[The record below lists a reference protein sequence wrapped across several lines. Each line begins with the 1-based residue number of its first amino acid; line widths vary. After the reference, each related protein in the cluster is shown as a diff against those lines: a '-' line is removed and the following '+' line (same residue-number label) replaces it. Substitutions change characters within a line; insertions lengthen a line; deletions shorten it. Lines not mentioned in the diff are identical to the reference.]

1 VNASS
6 CLSRKEAKCGR
17 IEANAGFSKDMNRNA
32 LKPNSPTGM
41 QDSTPVLK
49 IFDRLIDQGE
59 IIWEDAD
66 NMNFCG
72 DESIWYACSYIGEAE
87 AVGDRWSL
95 EVLHFL
101 EDEFGND
108 STIYINMRR
117 ILQVPCYAPYDEI
130 ENIKNCL
137 DVLRAERHNLIARML

>member
-1 VNASS
+1 
-6 CLSRKEAKCGR
+6 
-17 IEANAGFSKDMNRNA
+17 MNRNA

-41 QDSTPVLK
+41 RDSTPVLNA
-49 IFDRLIDQGE
+49 DQGE
-59 IIWEDAD
+59 MVWEDAD

-87 AVGDRWSL
+87 AVVDRWSL

-108 STIYINMRR
+108 SANYSNMRR
-117 ILQVPCYAPYDEI
+117 ILLCAI
-130 ENIKNCL
+130 
-137 DVLRAERHNLIARML
+137 

>member
-1 VNASS
+1 VDSIAFGVFAACCANRPSASVGT
-6 CLSRKEAKCGR
+6 SRHWSGR
-17 IEANAGFSKDMNRNA
+17 HVRSI
-32 LKPNSPTGM
+32 
-41 QDSTPVLK
+41 
-49 IFDRLIDQGE
+49 
-59 IIWEDAD
+59 
-66 NMNFCG
+66 G

-108 STIYINMRR
+108 SAIYINMRR

>member
-1 VNASS
+1 MNASS

-41 QDSTPVLK
+41 QDFTPVLK

-59 IIWEDAD
+59 MVWEDAD

-72 DESIWYACSYIGEAE
+72 DESIWHACSHVGETE
-87 AVGDRWSL
+87 ALGGSMEPRS
-95 EVLHFL
+95 FT
-101 EDEFGND
+101 F
-108 STIYINMRR
+108 S
-117 ILQVPCYAPYDEI
+117 
-130 ENIKNCL
+130 
-137 DVLRAERHNLIARML
+137 